1 MIPGGTK
8 FSGTTMTKTIKLFG
22 VLILFSTTSAFSF
35 CGFFVA
41 KADTKL
47 FNQAS
52 KVILARD
59 GDRTVLTMAND
70 FQGEVADFAIVVP
83 VPVVL
88 KKEQVHIGDP
98 KIIDRLDA
106 FSAPRLVEYFDPDPC
121 NTLVYKSLPM
131 PSAAPMEGM
140 KRKGDAAL
148 GVKIEAQFTVGE
160 YDIII
165 LSAKESTGLETW
177 LNQNGYKMPQGAA
190 ELLQPYI
197 RSNTKFFV
205 AKVNLGEYKKTG
217 LTFLRPLQMAFESP
231 KFMLPIR
238 LGMANAKATQDL
250 IVFALSPQGRT
261 EVTNYRTVN
270 IPSNFDIPEYV
281 KNEFSDFYRA
291 MFQRAYEKE
300 GKNAVFV
307 EHAWDMAWCDPCA
320 ADPLTP
326 EELRKSGVFWDQE
339 QGRGSVFIT
348 RIHARYTR
356 DKFPEDLVFQS
367 TGNRENYQGRYVMRH
382 PFKGKITCDAGKQ
395 YVRTLSDRQEK
406 EAQTLASY
414 TGWDINEIR
423 KKMGLNKT
431 PNKEESW
438 WDKIFSDD

>member
-1 MIPGGTK
+1 MRKIFLP
-8 FSGTTMTKTIKLFG
+8 FITIFL
-22 VLILFSTTSAFSF
+22 LTSSLHAF

-52 KVILARD
+52 KVVLARD

-70 FQGEVADFAIVVP
+70 YQGDVKDFAIVVP

-98 KIIDRLDA
+98 TVIERLDA

-121 NTLVYKSLPM
+121 MPQPPVPM
-131 PSAAPMEGM
+131 PTAIPDESAAQRRSGE
-140 KRKGDAAL
+140 DAL
-148 GVKIEAQFTVGE
+148 GIKIEAQFTVGE

-165 LSAKESTGLETW
+165 LSAKESNGLQIW
-177 LNQNGYKMPQGAA
+177 LNQNGYKMQAGAQ
-190 ELLQPYI
+190 ELLQPYV

-205 AKVNLGEYKKTG
+205 AKVNLAEYDKKG

-238 LGMANAKATQDL
+238 LGMANAKGAQDL
-250 IVFALSPQGRT
+250 VVFALSPQGRT

-270 IPSNFDIPEYV
+270 IPSNMDIPVYV
-281 KNEFSDFYRA
+281 KDEFSNFYRS

-300 GKNAVFV
+300 GMNAVFV
-307 EHAWDMAWCDPCA
+307 EYAWDMAWCDPCA

-326 EELRKSGVFWDQE
+326 EELRKAGVFWESQ
-339 QGRGSVFIT
+339 QGSSNVFIT

-367 TGNRENYQGRYVMRH
+367 TPNRENYQGRYIMRH
-382 PFKGKITCDAGKQ
+382 PFKGKISCDSGRQ
-395 YVRTLSDRQEK
+395 YARNLSKRQEQ
-406 EAQTLASY
+406 EAQTLASL

-423 KKMGLNKT
+423 KKMGLNQAKG
-431 PNKEESW
+431 KQEEESW
-438 WDKIFSDD
+438 WDKIFADDDE